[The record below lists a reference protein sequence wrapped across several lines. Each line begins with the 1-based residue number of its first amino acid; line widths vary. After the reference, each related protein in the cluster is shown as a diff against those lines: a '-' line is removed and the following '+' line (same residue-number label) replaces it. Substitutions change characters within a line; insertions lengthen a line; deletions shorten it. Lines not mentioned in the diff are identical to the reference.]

1 MIPRLCL
8 LVSFLCSASLLLAQN
23 SPGRL
28 SLPGAPPSNAP
39 ATNSLATSN
48 AQPATNPPNPQPSA
62 SEAKSEGGPQPAPP
76 ASTTT
81 SNLTTVPNASTGVS
95 NLTDAPLP
103 EIANQP
109 QIIAPGQS
117 QTAEGPKGPRD
128 GHWYVAGG
136 AGAMVQQFF
145 SGGTAT
151 VVGTPPL
158 NQADS
163 GNLGFYA
170 AGKVG
175 YDFAVRDVQLA
186 FGGPTPM
193 RTAMEL
199 EFGYLGSY
207 EKIPLENGTTGVGTE
222 TYNLSAY
229 SVMLNGLVKFEDLP
243 VTPYFGGGVGAATL
257 YSYNHKI
264 TVDGYT
270 GTNAAYNA
278 TTSVNNANNVCLAL
292 QAIVGLERRIYEGL
306 SMYLEYKFL
315 AYMDVQFSYGN
326 TGWNPSTPDVAPGSN
341 NSNNFMA
348 QQIVSA
354 GLKWSF

>member
-1 MIPRLCL
+1 MWARVYLPVL
-8 LVSFLCSASLLLAQN
+8 FFWGTSLLFSQEA
-23 SPGRL
+23 PARL
-28 SLPGAPPSNAP
+28 SVATPSPAAQATNQPASTGSAP
-39 ATNSLATSN
+39 ATNSQ
-48 AQPATNPPNPQPSA
+48 QPTTNVSP
-62 SEAKSEGGPQPAPP
+62 EA
-76 ASTTT
+76 
-81 SNLTTVPNASTGVS
+81 S

-103 EIANQP
+103 EVANQP
-109 QIIAPGQS
+109 KVITPN
-117 QTAEGPKGPRD
+117 QTQAAEGPKGPRD

-136 AGAMVQQFF
+136 AGAMVQQFI

-151 VVGTPPL
+151 IVGTPPL
-158 NQADS
+158 NQTDS

-175 YDFAVRDVQLA
+175 YDFAVREVQLA

-207 EKIPLENGTTGVGTE
+207 EKIPLQNGTTGVGTE

-270 GTNAAYNA
+270 GANASYNA

-292 QAIVGLERRIYEGL
+292 QAIVGLERRLYEGL

-326 TGWNPSTPDVAPGSN
+326 TGWNPSEPDVSPGSN
-341 NSNNFMA
+341 NSNNFLA

>member
-1 MIPRLCL
+1 MRIQVYLPVLLLCGT
-8 LVSFLCSASLLLAQN
+8 SLLFSQEI
-23 SPGRL
+23 PGRL
-28 SLPGAPPSNAP
+28 SV
-39 ATNSLATSN
+39 ATNSSSSTPVMNQPATGSS
-48 AQPATNPPNPQPSA
+48 APVPTSSSSATNPPPAAVHSAASNP
-62 SEAKSEGGPQPAPP
+62 EG
-76 ASTTT
+76 
-81 SNLTTVPNASTGVS
+81 S

-103 EIANQP
+103 EVANQP
-109 QIIAPGQS
+109 KVIRPGQS
-117 QTAEGPKGPRD
+117 PTAEGPKGPRD

-136 AGAMVQQFF
+136 AGAMVQQFI

-151 VVGTPPL
+151 IVGTPPL
-158 NQADS
+158 DQTDS

-199 EFGYLGSY
+199 ELGYLGTY
-207 EKIPLENGTTGVGTE
+207 EKIPLESGTRGVGTE

-229 SVMLNGLVKFEDLP
+229 AVMLNGLVKFEDLP

-264 TVDGYT
+264 EVNGYS
-270 GTNAAYNA
+270 GTSSPNNAS
-278 TTSVNNANNVCLAL
+278 TSVNNANNVCLAL
-292 QAIVGLERRIYEGL
+292 QAIVGLERRLYEGL
-306 SMYLEYKFL
+306 SMYVEYKFL

-326 TGWNPSTPDVAPGSN
+326 NNFADYPNNAGSN
-341 NSNNFMA
+341 NSNNFLA

>member
-1 MIPRLCL
+1 MALRVCFPAVFLWTTAL
-8 LVSFLCSASLLLAQN
+8 LFSQENPA
-23 SPGRL
+23 RL
-28 SLPGAPPSNAP
+28 SVAAPSPSPAPATSSPATSNPQPATTALPATQTSP
-39 ATNSLATSN
+39 ATNSPATSN
-48 AQPATNPPNPQPSA
+48 L
-62 SEAKSEGGPQPAPP
+62 QPAPT
-76 ASTTT
+76 ASGPTT
-81 SNLTTVPNASTGVS
+81 NLSPEGS

-103 EIANQP
+103 EVANQP
-109 QIIAPGQS
+109 KVIPPGQT
-117 QTAEGPKGPRD
+117 QTADGPKGPRD

-136 AGAMVQQFF
+136 AGAMLQQFI

-158 NQADS
+158 NQTDS

-207 EKIPLENGTTGVGTE
+207 EKIPLQNGTTGVGTE

-270 GTNAAYNA
+270 GANTVYNT

-292 QAIVGLERRIYEGL
+292 QAIVGIERRIYEGL

-326 TGWNPSTPDVAPGSN
+326 TGWNPATPDVAPGSN
-341 NSNNFMA
+341 NSNNFLA

>member
-1 MIPRLCL
+1 MRARVYLPVL
-8 LVSFLCSASLLLAQN
+8 FFWGTSLLFSQEA
-23 SPGRL
+23 PARL
-28 SLPGAPPSNAP
+28 SVATPSPAAQATNQPASTGSAP
-39 ATNSLATSN
+39 ATNSQ
-48 AQPATNPPNPQPSA
+48 QPTTNVSP
-62 SEAKSEGGPQPAPP
+62 EA
-76 ASTTT
+76 
-81 SNLTTVPNASTGVS
+81 S

-103 EIANQP
+103 EVANQP
-109 QIIAPGQS
+109 KVITPN
-117 QTAEGPKGPRD
+117 QTQAAEGPKGPRD

-136 AGAMVQQFF
+136 AGAMVQQFI

-151 VVGTPPL
+151 IVGTPPL
-158 NQADS
+158 NQTDS

-207 EKIPLENGTTGVGTE
+207 EKIPLQNGTTGVGTE

-264 TVDGYT
+264 TVDGYN
-270 GTNAAYNA
+270 GANGSLLNNA
-278 TTSVNNANNVCLAL
+278 TTSINNANNVCLAL
-292 QAIVGLERRIYEGL
+292 QAIVGMERRLYEGL

-326 TGWNPSTPDVAPGSN
+326 TAWNTAFPTVAPGSN
-341 NSNNFMA
+341 SSNNFMA